1 MNSSRCVIRLYFAAG
16 VVPNAR
22 ILFVYILQTF
32 RILDGK
38 DGKVDGVIS
47 IAKRDGSGLPAAV
60 PRTEVQEQAKQ
71 ALV

>member
-1 MNSSRCVIRLYFAAG
+1 M
-16 VVPNAR
+16 
-22 ILFVYILQTF
+22 QTF

-47 IAKRDGSGLPAAV
+47 IAKREGSVFPAAV
-60 PRTEVQEQAKQ
+60 PRSDVAVQAKQ